1 MVDKISFVRSDFTTV
16 STSNYIALI
25 KLCLQNSNVLLS
37 LYQLG
42 NVDFDEN
49 CIKCLQEQ
57 ETSIE
62 ATSNTSRREDV
73 PEEEEQ

>member
-1 MVDKISFVRSDFTTV
+1 M
-16 STSNYIALI
+16 
-25 KLCLQNSNVLLS
+25 LLS

-49 CIKCLQEQ
+49 CIKCLQEVQEQ
-57 ETSIE
+57 ETRIE
-62 ATSNTSRREDV
+62 ATNTSRREDV